1 MTSPSLNQ
9 NPTNENDETIQD
21 VLSSIRRILHE
32 DPSQKPADKNDDEE
46 LTLDSSMMVSPPTSA
61 TPSPQKDPET
71 AHQNELMGA
80 GTMAA
85 AERSLDALHAA
96 FNERRARNGM
106 QISSDTVVSS
116 AGGMT
121 IENMVR
127 AEVREMV
134 RTWLDAHL
142 PSMVEILVRSE
153 IAKLRPRD

>member
-1 MTSPSLNQ
+1 
-9 NPTNENDETIQD
+9 
-21 VLSSIRRILHE
+21 
-32 DPSQKPADKNDDEE
+32 
-46 LTLDSSMMVSPPTSA
+46 
-61 TPSPQKDPET
+61 
-71 AHQNELMGA
+71 MGA